1 MKGVILC
8 DFLLIVYPPR
18 KIRLTK
24 HKGSAALACVIV
36 FALVSSMLG
45 LSTAKVT
52 QAAMNGTSSNQT
64 SAEAAQIAQSDAELL
79 RSVSYQ
85 DVAPSSRKAV
95 EGTPFQHEM
104 TVSSESDFNSSIKQK
119 TVTIKVFKGTET
131 NPRSEL
137 RFTRYSVES
146 TSSSV
151 PQGSII
157 PWFGSP
163 GNIPNGFALCD
174 GKNGTP
180 DLRNR
185 FIVGAGDTYKLSD
198 IGGEDAV
205 TLEPSQTSSHY
216 HTFGYH
222 NANNNGYFITT
233 ASKKKNASLPSGTYP
248 AKWNG
253 SGGGGWYGWDGSGW
267 AGGQNL
273 VTSLT
278 VATEAQKP
286 HENRPPYYALHY
298 IMKL

>member
-1 MKGVILC
+1 MKKLYC
-8 DFLLIVYPPR
+8 NAR
-18 KIRLTK
+18 
-24 HKGSAALACVIV
+24 KGSAVFVVVIILALI
-36 FALVSSMLG
+36 SSMLSLG
-45 LSTAKVT
+45 MAKVS
-52 QAAMNGTSSNQT
+52 QAAMSSTNTNKTTSQAQQYAESKAGIIKSISYGNLASQSKSIISN
-64 SAEAAQIAQSDAELL
+64 SGDFYDE
-79 RSVSYQ
+79 V
-85 DVAPSSRKAV
+85 VV
-95 EGTPFQHEM
+95 G
-104 TVSSESDFNSSIKQK
+104 SESTYPSDEKIKQK
-119 TVTIKVFKGTET
+119 ECLIRVYKGSETV
-131 NPRSEL
+131 PRASL
-137 RFTRYSVES
+137 RLMRYSAES

-157 PWFGSP
+157 PWYGSP

-205 TLEPSQTSSHY
+205 KLEPSQTSSHY

-233 ASKKKNASLPSGTYP
+233 ASKKINASLPSGTYP

-286 HENRPPYYALHY
+286 HENRPPFYALHY

>member
-1 MKGVILC
+1 MKKLYC
-8 DFLLIVYPPR
+8 NAR
-18 KIRLTK
+18 
-24 HKGSAALACVIV
+24 KGSAVFVVVIIL
-36 FALVSSMLG
+36 ALVSSMLSLG
-45 LSTAKVT
+45 MAKVS
-52 QAAMNGTSSNQT
+52 QAAMSSTNTNKTTSQAQQYAESKAGIIKSISYGNLASQSKSIISN
-64 SAEAAQIAQSDAELL
+64 SGDFYDE
-79 RSVSYQ
+79 V
-85 DVAPSSRKAV
+85 VV
-95 EGTPFQHEM
+95 G
-104 TVSSESDFNSSIKQK
+104 SESTYPSDEKIKQK
-119 TVTIKVFKGTET
+119 ECLIRVYKGSETV
-131 NPRSEL
+131 PRASL
-137 RFTRYSVES
+137 RLMRYSVEA
-146 TSSSV
+146 SSV
-151 PQGSII
+151 PQGTILS
-157 PWFGSP
+157 WFGQLA
-163 GNIPNGFALCD
+163 NIPSGFAVCD

-185 FIVGAGDTYKLSD
+185 FIVGAGDAYKLSD

-205 TLEPSQTSSHY
+205 KLEPSQTSSHY

-233 ASKKKNASLPSGTYP
+233 ASKKINADRPAGTYP

-286 HENRPPYYALHY
+286 HENRPPFYALHY

>member
-1 MKGVILC
+1 MKKLYC
-8 DFLLIVYPPR
+8 NAR
-18 KIRLTK
+18 
-24 HKGSAALACVIV
+24 KGSAVFVVVIIL
-36 FALVSSMLG
+36 ALVSSMLSLG
-45 LSTAKVT
+45 MAKVS
-52 QAAMNGTSSNQT
+52 QAAMSSTNTNKTTSQAQQYAESKAEIIKSISYGNLASQSKSIISN
-64 SAEAAQIAQSDAELL
+64 SGDFYDE
-79 RSVSYQ
+79 V
-85 DVAPSSRKAV
+85 VV
-95 EGTPFQHEM
+95 G
-104 TVSSESDFNSSIKQK
+104 SESTYPLDEKIKQK
-119 TVTIKVFKGTET
+119 ECLIRVYKGSETV
-131 NPRSEL
+131 PRASL
-137 RFTRYSVES
+137 RLMRYSVEA
-146 TSSSV
+146 SSI
-151 PQGSII
+151 PQGTILS
-157 PWFGSP
+157 WFGQLA
-163 GNIPNGFALCD
+163 NIPSGFAVCD

-185 FIVGAGDTYKLSD
+185 FIVGAGDAYKLSD

-205 TLEPSQTSSHY
+205 KLEPSQTSSHY

-233 ASKKKNASLPSGTYP
+233 ASKKINADRPAGTYP

-286 HENRPPYYALHY
+286 HENRPPFYALHY

>member
-1 MKGVILC
+1 MKKLYC
-8 DFLLIVYPPR
+8 NAR
-18 KIRLTK
+18 
-24 HKGSAALACVIV
+24 KGSAVFVVVIIL
-36 FALVSSMLG
+36 ALVSSMLSLG
-45 LSTAKVT
+45 MAKVS
-52 QAAMNGTSSNQT
+52 QAAMSSTNTNKTTSQAQQYAESKAGIIKSISYGNLVSQSKSIISN
-64 SAEAAQIAQSDAELL
+64 SGDFYDE
-79 RSVSYQ
+79 V
-85 DVAPSSRKAV
+85 VV
-95 EGTPFQHEM
+95 G
-104 TVSSESDFNSSIKQK
+104 SESTYPSDEKIKQK
-119 TVTIKVFKGTET
+119 ECLIRVYKGSETV
-131 NPRSEL
+131 PRASL
-137 RFTRYSVES
+137 RLMRYSVEA
-146 TSSSV
+146 SSV
-151 PQGSII
+151 PQGTILS
-157 PWFGSP
+157 WFGQLA
-163 GNIPNGFALCD
+163 NIPSGFAVCD

-185 FIVGAGDTYKLSD
+185 FIVGAGDAYKLSD

-205 TLEPSQTSSHY
+205 KLEPSQTSSHY

-233 ASKKKNASLPSGTYP
+233 ASKKINASLPSGTHP

-278 VATEAQKP
+278 VVTEAQKP

>member
-1 MKGVILC
+1 MKKLYC
-8 DFLLIVYPPR
+8 NAR
-18 KIRLTK
+18 
-24 HKGSAALACVIV
+24 KGSAVFVVVIIL
-36 FALVSSMLG
+36 ALVSSMLSLG
-45 LSTAKVT
+45 MAKVSQVAMSST
-52 QAAMNGTSSNQT
+52 NTNKTTSQAQQYAESKAGIIKSISYGNLASQSKSIISN
-64 SAEAAQIAQSDAELL
+64 SGDFYDE
-79 RSVSYQ
+79 V
-85 DVAPSSRKAV
+85 VV
-95 EGTPFQHEM
+95 G
-104 TVSSESDFNSSIKQK
+104 SESTYPSDEKIKK
-119 TVTIKVFKGTET
+119 KECLIRVYKGSETV
-131 NPRSEL
+131 PRASL
-137 RFTRYSVES
+137 RLMRYSVEA
-146 TSSSV
+146 SSI
-151 PQGSII
+151 PQGTILS
-157 PWFGSP
+157 WFGQLA
-163 GNIPNGFALCD
+163 NIPSGFAVCD

-185 FIVGAGDTYKLSD
+185 FIVGAGDAYKLSD

-205 TLEPSQTSSHY
+205 KLEPSQTSSHY

-233 ASKKKNASLPSGTYP
+233 ASKKINADRPAGTYP

-286 HENRPPYYALHY
+286 HENRPPFYALHY

>member
-1 MKGVILC
+1 MKKLYC
-8 DFLLIVYPPR
+8 NAR
-18 KIRLTK
+18 
-24 HKGSAALACVIV
+24 KGSAVFVVVIILALI
-36 FALVSSMLG
+36 SSMLSLG
-45 LSTAKVT
+45 MAKVS
-52 QAAMNGTSSNQT
+52 QAAMSSTNTNKTTSQAQQYAESKAGIIKSISYGNLASQSKSIISNSGDFYDEVVVGNEST
-64 SAEAAQIAQSDAELL
+64 YPSD
-79 RSVSYQ
+79 
-85 DVAPSSRKAV
+85 KK
-95 EGTPFQHEM
+95 
-104 TVSSESDFNSSIKQK
+104 IKQK
-119 TVTIKVFKGTET
+119 ECLIRVYKGSETV
-131 NPRSEL
+131 PRASL
-137 RFTRYSVES
+137 RLMRYSVEA
-146 TSSSV
+146 SSV
-151 PQGSII
+151 PQGTILS
-157 PWFGSP
+157 WFGQLA
-163 GNIPNGFALCD
+163 NIPSGFAVCD

-205 TLEPSQTSSHY
+205 KLEPSQTSSHY

-222 NANNNGYFITT
+222 IGNNNGYFITT
-233 ASKKKNASLPSGTYP
+233 ASKKINASLPSGTYP

-286 HENRPPYYALHY
+286 HENRPPFYALHY

>member
-1 MKGVILC
+1 MKKLYC
-8 DFLLIVYPPR
+8 NAR
-18 KIRLTK
+18 
-24 HKGSAALACVIV
+24 KGSAVFVVVIIL
-36 FALVSSMLG
+36 ALVSSMLSLG
-45 LSTAKVT
+45 MAKVSQVAMSST
-52 QAAMNGTSSNQT
+52 NTNKTTSQAQQYAESKAGIIKSISYGNLASQSKSIISNSGDFYDEVVVGNEST
-64 SAEAAQIAQSDAELL
+64 YPSD
-79 RSVSYQ
+79 
-85 DVAPSSRKAV
+85 KK
-95 EGTPFQHEM
+95 
-104 TVSSESDFNSSIKQK
+104 IKQK
-119 TVTIKVFKGTET
+119 ECLIRVYKGSETV
-131 NPRSEL
+131 PRASL
-137 RFTRYSVES
+137 RLMRYSVEA
-146 TSSSV
+146 SSV
-151 PQGSII
+151 PQGTILS
-157 PWFGSP
+157 WFGQLA
-163 GNIPNGFALCD
+163 NIPSGFAVCD

-205 TLEPSQTSSHY
+205 KLEPSQTSSHY

-222 NANNNGYFITT
+222 KGNNNGYFITT
-233 ASKKKNASLPSGTYP
+233 ASKKINASLPSGTYP

>member
-1 MKGVILC
+1 MKKLYC
-8 DFLLIVYPPR
+8 NAR
-18 KIRLTK
+18 
-24 HKGSAALACVIV
+24 KGSAVFVVVIIL
-36 FALVSSMLG
+36 ALVSSMLSLG
-45 LSTAKVT
+45 MAKVS
-52 QAAMNGTSSNQT
+52 QAAMSSTNTNKTTSQAQQYAESKAGIIKSISYGNLASQSKSIISN
-64 SAEAAQIAQSDAELL
+64 SGDFYDE
-79 RSVSYQ
+79 V
-85 DVAPSSRKAV
+85 VV
-95 EGTPFQHEM
+95 G
-104 TVSSESDFNSSIKQK
+104 SESTYPSDEKIKQK
-119 TVTIKVFKGTET
+119 ECLIRVYKGSETV
-131 NPRSEL
+131 PRASL
-137 RFTRYSVES
+137 RLMRYSVEA
-146 TSSSV
+146 SSV
-151 PQGSII
+151 PQGTILS
-157 PWFGSP
+157 WFGQLA
-163 GNIPNGFALCD
+163 NIPSGFAVCD

-185 FIVGAGDTYKLSD
+185 FIVGAGDAYKLSD

-205 TLEPSQTSSHY
+205 KLEPSQTSSHY

-233 ASKKKNASLPSGTYP
+233 ASKKINADRPAGTYP

-286 HENRPPYYALHY
+286 HENRLPYYALHY